1 MPVTQ
6 IGAFTLDTG
15 MLTCFLV
22 SPMIG
27 TRVPQ
32 RQEAL
37 QDEISLKEFK
47 KEELEEVLEHLEE
60 AAIPV

>member
-15 MLTCFLV
+15 MLTCV
-22 SPMIG
+22 ASPMIG

-47 KEELEEVLEHLEE
+47 KEELEEVLELLEE